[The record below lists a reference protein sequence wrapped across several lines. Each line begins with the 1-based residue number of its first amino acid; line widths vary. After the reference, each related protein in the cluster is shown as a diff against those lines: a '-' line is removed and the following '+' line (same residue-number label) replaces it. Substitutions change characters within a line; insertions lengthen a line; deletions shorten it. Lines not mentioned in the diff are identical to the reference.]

1 MNQIMQK
8 LMLYISKTTR
18 KQCENI
24 TIDLL
29 QEKLN
34 SDESEVA
41 DLVEILIREHVL
53 REKYTFKCPECGELN
68 TVIKG
73 HIGNNECQICSA
85 TIDVVKM
92 LEGATIRYIL
102 DREDFYEYMQENY
115 KKEYELA
122 KRGEEPS
129 LKVVSFSPTCTKE
142 EEVVESSEKTPRLFI
157 SHSSKDLAYVKAF
170 VEFLEDLRMPEGSVF
185 CSSVE
190 GYNIN
195 WGADIYDY
203 LSSEFNDGEKNL
215 IVLFMLSENYYESA
229 PCLNEMGATWVLK
242 KDYRSILLPGFE
254 YKQIEGA
261 INPNKIGIK
270 MDSPNLKMELNGVK
284 EQFEKIFNFTA
295 PTGSIW
301 DRIRD
306 DFIEKIKN
314 ASQEE

>member
-1 MNQIMQK
+1 
-8 LMLYISKTTR
+8 MLYISKTTR

-170 VEFLEDLRMPEGSVF
+170 VENNTIKFFSPS
-185 CSSVE
+185 
-190 GYNIN
+190 
-195 WGADIYDY
+195 
-203 LSSEFNDGEKNL
+203 
-215 IVLFMLSENYYESA
+215 
-229 PCLNEMGATWVLK
+229 LNSLDK
-242 KDYRSILLPGFE
+242 
-254 YKQIEGA
+254 
-261 INPNKIGIK
+261 
-270 MDSPNLKMELNGVK
+270 
-284 EQFEKIFNFTA
+284 
-295 PTGSIW
+295 
-301 DRIRD
+301 
-306 DFIEKIKN
+306 
-314 ASQEE
+314 